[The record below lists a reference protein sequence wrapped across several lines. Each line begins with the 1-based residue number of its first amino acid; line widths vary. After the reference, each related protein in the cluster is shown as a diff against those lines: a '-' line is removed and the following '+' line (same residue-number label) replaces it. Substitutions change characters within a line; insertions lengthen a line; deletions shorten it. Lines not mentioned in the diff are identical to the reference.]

1 VYVTGTYYF
10 APTNGFALH
19 LTSAPGATPRV
30 AFTAVTGRTYT
41 IQGGEELNKLTPLNF
56 RLAPFGTNTVPVSF
70 YQATNTAKVEV
81 EIPLDAGIP
90 PAQFYQLMVE

>member
-1 VYVTGTYYF
+1 MYVTGTYYF

-41 IQGGEELNKLTPLNF
+41 IQGGEELTKLSPLNF
-56 RLAPFGTNTVPVSF
+56 RLVPFGTNAGPGMRGSTSLNPR
-70 YQATNTAKVEV
+70 E
-81 EIPLDAGIP
+81 AGIGV
-90 PAQFYQLMVE
+90 AEVLQRDAHAIHER